1 MLLEVITLILGK
13 NAMIYVSRHP
23 SLAQASNVSCIWLRR
38 IFAILFAVALGEPVL
53 GCTSAVKVV
62 VAFIRHNQMQD
73 TFDAA
78 PMIDVGLH
86 KSSRSYLKLR

>member
-38 IFAILFAVALGEPVL
+38 IFAILFALPLGEPLL
-53 GCTSAVKVV
+53 GITSAVKAPEVFFSLF
-62 VAFIRHNQMQD
+62 VAFINTSQPNARY
-73 TFDAA
+73 
-78 PMIDVGLH
+78 V
-86 KSSRSYLKLR
+86 